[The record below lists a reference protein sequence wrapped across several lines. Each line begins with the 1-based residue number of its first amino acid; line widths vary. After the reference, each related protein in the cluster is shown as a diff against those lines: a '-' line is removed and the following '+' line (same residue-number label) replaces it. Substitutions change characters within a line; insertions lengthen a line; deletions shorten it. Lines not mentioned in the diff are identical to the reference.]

1 MLCKVATG
9 EAKIVRKLDGEE
21 KKSIKPRQNNQLG
34 SKIDMHMRSQ
44 RQATSYCNETASQ
57 FSKRNENETKLE

>member
-9 EAKIVRKLDGEE
+9 EAKTVRKLDGG

-44 RQATSYCNETASQ
+44 RQASSYFNETASQ

>member
-9 EAKIVRKLDGEE
+9 EAKIVRKLDGGE
-21 KKSIKPRQNNQLG
+21 KSIKPRQNNQLG

-44 RQATSYCNETASQ
+44 RQASSYCNETASQ